1 MTSVSAR
8 FPCYVLKGPLKRD
21 ILENFLST
29 FFRGRKFKNTSAM
42 RVIVFLKMF
51 KIESKFTKCKKKKK
65 KKQKLF
71 LSKIIGSEN
80 VAINILY

>member
-21 ILENFLST
+21 ILENFLSR
-29 FFRGRKFKNTSAM
+29 FFGVRKFKNTSAM
-42 RVIVFLKMF
+42 RVIVFLKIF
-51 KIESKFTKCKKKKK
+51 KIESNFIKKKKK
-65 KKQKLF
+65 KIKPKLF
-71 LSKIIGSEN
+71 VSEIIGSEN